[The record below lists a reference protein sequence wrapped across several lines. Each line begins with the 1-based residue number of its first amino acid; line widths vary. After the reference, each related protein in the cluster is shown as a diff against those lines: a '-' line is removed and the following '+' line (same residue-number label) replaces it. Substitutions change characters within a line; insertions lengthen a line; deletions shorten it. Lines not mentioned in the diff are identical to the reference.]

1 MGYIGFI
8 GIVLILTAFIGLY
21 IYTKTHPGEDI
32 NYDASGEYK
41 RIYKQPKVY
50 TLDCSKCVWRNAET
64 CKECAVNKDLPEV
77 TYDRLVEMKRV
88 LEGRNAV
95 PPPPVEAKKANDGF
109 CPTGIECK
117 DCMWRDCC

>member
-21 IYTKTHPGEDI
+21 IYVKTHPEEDI
-32 NYDASGEYK
+32 NYDASGDYK
-41 RIYKQPKVY
+41 RIY
-50 TLDCSKCVWRNAET
+50 TE
-64 CKECAVNKDLPEV
+64 KDLPEV

-88 LEGRNAV
+88 LEGRNTV
-95 PPPPVEAKKANDGF
+95 PPPLEAKKADDGF
-109 CPTGIECK
+109 CPGTECK